1 MSSQKYAYE
10 IGQLL
15 KNLNATT
22 SNIPPENSSTTAT
35 MPADQQHTHTNP
47 TTTAHGV
54 LGWSCENVSDWAR
67 KEGLSRCIIDWIARE
82 DIDGRCL
89 LAITEQDVHDLPQH
103 CASPLRFGDIKRF
116 WFATR
121 LLQRQHLATTGPLGL
136 AGLWTPDY
144 SMNDIA
150 SSVGHHHPMHHQPH
164 HHQQQQQQHA
174 GMGTPHHHPHPHP
187 HHHASQHHHHHAAS
201 LLSSMGTSYGSV
213 GYSYSDLERISPPMS
228 IDGCATCIQPEFF
241 KTMISLG
248 YAFLVTWITAFVM
261 VVVHERVPD
270 MKKYP
275 PLPDI
280 FLDNVPHIPW
290 AFHMCEVTGT
300 ILFCIWI
307 CVLVVHKHRMVL
319 LRRFFALAG
328 TVFLLRCVTMLIT
341 SLSVPGT
348 HLECTPHDH
357 KFDDSNV
364 RITEMIYLRISRAY
378 TIWSGLGMS
387 IQGVR
392 TCGDYMFSGHTV
404 ALTLLNFFITE
415 YTPRNL
421 YFLHTLTWLLNMFG
435 IFFILAA
442 HEHYSIDV
450 FVAFYITS
458 RLFLY
463 YHTLANNQALMSHDS
478 NRTRIWF
485 PMFSYFESSV
495 DGIIPNEYD
504 TVYGVVYKIF
514 ACVLYVKDVCMLT
527 ARRFWITNIDGPAGV
542 LRTKVVLLQ
551 HLHLQ
556 QKQQGHAQPPAS
568 SSAGDEPDLAGN
580 GGKDGGTVEPKA
592 PQLPNNLD
600 SAAQPK
606 NNTGSN
612 RTPERKP
619 VKCNNII
626 GADVDVASLKRKSF
640 GNISATL
647 PKSVNESLKLN
658 NNNNNNNNINNYH
671 LPSAAA
677 VSNGNGT
684 GSEASGPKDNTKKE
698 L

>member
-1 MSSQKYAYE
+1 MPLKYE
-10 IGQLL
+10 NNLHNLL
-15 KNLNATT
+15 KKNSGIRSAT
-22 SNIPPENSSTTAT
+22 NIGTMTTNEQSVINWT
-35 MPADQQHTHTNP
+35 R
-47 TTTAHGV
+47 
-54 LGWSCENVSDWAR
+54 ENVAEWAR
-67 KEGLSRCIIDWIARE
+67 KECLNRKIIECIVKE
-82 DIDGRCL
+82 DIDGKCL
-89 LAITEQDVHDLPQH
+89 LTLCENDIK
-103 CASPLRFGDIKRF
+103 SLREKYAYALTLGDMKRF
-116 WFATR
+116 WFSVR
-121 LLQRQHLATTGPLGL
+121 LVQKQNITTLAYLGIL
-136 AGLWTPDY
+136 PGGGSDALGAPN
-144 SMNDIA
+144 S
-150 SSVGHHHPMHHQPH
+150 HHH
-164 HHQQQQQQHA
+164 
-174 GMGTPHHHPHPHP
+174 
-187 HHHASQHHHHHAAS
+187 S
-201 LLSSMGTSYGSV
+201 LLSSMGTSYASADINF
-213 GYSYSDLERISPPMS
+213 SEIERISPPMS
-228 IDGCATCIQPEFF
+228 IDGRATCIQPEFF

-290 AFHMCEVTGT
+290 AFQMCEVTGT
-300 ILFCIWI
+300 LLFCIWA
-307 CVLVVHKHRMVL
+307 CVLTIHKHRTVL

-357 KFDDSNV
+357 KFDDSSSV
-364 RITEMIYLRISRAY
+364 KITEMIYLRISRAY

-495 DGIIPNEYD
+495 DGIIPNEFD
-504 TVYGVVYKIF
+504 TTAEIFYKLF
-514 ACVLYVKDVCMLT
+514 ECVLNLKDACMLT
-527 ARRFWITNIDGPAGV
+527 VRRFWIAHGNIDV
-542 LRTKVVLLQ
+542 LREKHKQFLNATNSQLLF
-551 HLHLQ
+551 
-556 QKQQGHAQPPAS
+556 
-568 SSAGDEPDLAGN
+568 
-580 GGKDGGTVEPKA
+580 
-592 PQLPNNLD
+592 PNNLNQQQNGT
-600 SAAQPK
+600 AAAAIA
-606 NNTGSN
+606 
-612 RTPERKP
+612 RKP
-619 VKCNNII
+619 TKCNNLDTDSIAAI
-626 GADVDVASLKRKSF
+626 KRKSY
-640 GNISATL
+640 GNTSIEKPINDSVD
-647 PKSVNESLKLN
+647 KSFEL
-658 NNNNNNNNINNYH
+658 
-671 LPSAAA
+671 
-677 VSNGNGT
+677 G
-684 GSEASGPKDNTKKE
+684 KE
-698 L
+698 KNL

>member
-1 MSSQKYAYE
+1 M
-10 IGQLL
+10 L
-15 KNLNATT
+15 KCEANLHNPLQPNSGAGSGTANNFCGRKMTT
-22 SNIPPENSSTTAT
+22 NELSVINWTK
-35 MPADQQHTHTNP
+35 
-47 TTTAHGV
+47 
-54 LGWSCENVSDWAR
+54 ENVAEWAR
-67 KEGLSRCIIDWIARE
+67 KECLNRRIIECVVKE
-82 DIDGRCL
+82 DIDGKCL
-89 LAITEQDVHDLPQH
+89 LTLCENDIK
-103 CASPLRFGDIKRF
+103 SLREKYAYALTLGDMKRF
-116 WFATR
+116 WFAVR
-121 LLQRQHLATTGPLGL
+121 SVQRQNVTTLAYLGML
-136 AGLWTPDY
+136 PGSSSDGIVA
-144 SMNDIA
+144 
-150 SSVGHHHPMHHQPH
+150 SVGH
-164 HHQQQQQQHA
+164 QH
-174 GMGTPHHHPHPHP
+174 
-187 HHHASQHHHHHAAS
+187 S
-201 LLSSMGTSYGSV
+201 LLSSLGTSYASADIN
-213 GYSYSDLERISPPMS
+213 YSDLERISPPMS
-228 IDGCATCIQPEFF
+228 IDGRATCIQPEFF

-300 ILFCIWI
+300 LLFCLWV
-307 CVLVVHKHRMVL
+307 CVMIVHKHRMVL
-319 LRRFFALAG
+319 VRRFFALAG

-357 KFDDSNV
+357 KFEDSTSV
-364 RITEMIYLRISRAY
+364 KISEMIYLRISRAY

-478 NRTRIWF
+478 NRTRVWF

-504 TVYGVVYKIF
+504 TVYEVLCKIF
-514 ACVLYVKDVCMLT
+514 DCVLCVKDSCMLT
-527 ARRFWITNIDGPAGV
+527 ARRFWIAHGNIDA
-542 LRTKVVLLQ
+542 LREKQKYFLSTNSQLLFQ
-551 HLHLQ
+551 
-556 QKQQGHAQPPAS
+556 
-568 SSAGDEPDLAGN
+568 
-580 GGKDGGTVEPKA
+580 
-592 PQLPNNLD
+592 NNLN
-600 SAAQPK
+600 Q
-606 NNTGSN
+606 NGTTGSA
-612 RTPERKP
+612 PEKKP
-619 VKCNNII
+619 SKCNNIS
-626 GADVDVASLKRKSF
+626 ADASAILKRKSY
-640 GNISATL
+640 GVVTE
-647 PKSVNESLKLN
+647 KTVNEDDEKANESDK
-658 NNNNNNNNINNYH
+658 
-671 LPSAAA
+671 
-677 VSNGNGT
+677 
-684 GSEASGPKDNTKKE
+684 KD

>member
-1 MSSQKYAYE
+1 MSSQKVAYE
-10 IGQLL
+10 FGQLL
-15 KNLNATT
+15 KNHVNSGPGGMPET
-22 SNIPPENSSTTAT
+22 PPN
-35 MPADQQHTHTNP
+35 
-47 TTTAHGV
+47 V
-54 LGWSCENVSDWAR
+54 LGWSSEEVRDWAR
-67 KEGLSRCIIDWIARE
+67 REGLSRRIIEWIGRE

-89 LAITEQDVHDLPQH
+89 LTITEQDVHDMPRD
-103 CASPLRFGDIKRF
+103 CAAELRLGDIKRF

-121 LLQRQHLATTGPLGL
+121 NVQRQNLATMVPLGL
-136 AGLWTPDY
+136 AGLWAAVNTAGNTGIDY
-144 SMNDIA
+144 A
-150 SSVGHHHPMHHQPH
+150 AGGGVGDMIPPPPAAHHPVHHHH
-164 HHQQQQQQHA
+164 HHQQ
-174 GMGTPHHHPHPHP
+174 HHPHPHQQTTHGGTVHP
-187 HHHASQHHHHHAAS
+187 SMHHAANLHHS
-201 LLSSMGTSYGSV
+201 LLASMGTSYGSV

-300 ILFCIWI
+300 LLFCIWV

-357 KFDDSNV
+357 KFNDSNV

-504 TVYGVVYKIF
+504 TVYGVLCKAFGCI
-514 ACVLYVKDVCMLT
+514 LYVKDVCMLT
-527 ARRFWITNIDGPAGV
+527 ARRFWIANIEGGQTAARKSNNLNSPSCATSRSSQTIAEPRRGTVPNETNNADDNDDDDDEGGGNEEGNAPE
-542 LRTKVVLLQ
+542 LRMRNTT
-551 HLHLQ
+551 
-556 QKQQGHAQPPAS
+556 AN
-568 SSAGDEPDLAGN
+568 SSA
-580 GGKDGGTVEPKA
+580 
-592 PQLPNNLD
+592 LPNNFEQRQR
-600 SAAQPK
+600 S
-606 NNTGSN
+606 
-612 RTPERKP
+612 PEATKKP
-619 VKCNNII
+619 VKCNNIHLE
-626 GADVDVASLKRKSF
+626 ADLASMKRKSF
-640 GNISATL
+640 SSST
-647 PKSVNESLKLN
+647 PKSGSESPKLN
-658 NNNNNNNNINNYH
+658 NNH
-671 LPSAAA
+671 LNAHHHEQLPA
-677 VSNGNGT
+677 N
-684 GSEASGPKDNTKKE
+684 GPKGIAKKD